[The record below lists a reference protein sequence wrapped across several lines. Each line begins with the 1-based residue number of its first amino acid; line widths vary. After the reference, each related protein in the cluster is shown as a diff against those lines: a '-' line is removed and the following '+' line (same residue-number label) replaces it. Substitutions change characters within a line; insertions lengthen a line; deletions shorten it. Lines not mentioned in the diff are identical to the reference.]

1 MGWRAVI
8 VDSPC
13 KISVNGNYLILRS
26 EEIKKIHLSEVYY
39 LMIACPAINITG
51 VALCELARQKIK
63 VIFCD
68 EKRNPYGELT
78 NYYGSYNCAKKL
90 KMQIEWNKDVI
101 SSVNTAIIAAKI
113 ANQAKLLRKFGF
125 DDRAEI
131 IEDYLSEIELND
143 ETNRE
148 GHAAKVYFNTLFG
161 KGFNRNDSN
170 DINAALNYGY
180 SIVLSDINRA
190 VVGCGRL
197 TQIGI
202 NHRNEFNEFNFSC
215 DLIEPWRVIVDEFVF
230 SQGKRPFDK
239 NYKFELVG
247 LLNKRV
253 QYDRDYSMHDAI
265 SVYVKNVI
273 DCLDRGNTEKLLF
286 YDFL

>member
-13 KISVNGNYLILRS
+13 KISVSGNYLILRS
-26 EEIKKIHLSEVYY
+26 EEIKKIHLPEIYY
-39 LMIACPAINITG
+39 LMIASSSINITG

-78 NYYGSYNCAKKL
+78 NYYGCFNCAKKL
-90 KMQIEWNKDVI
+90 KMQIEWDKDAI
-101 SSVNTAIIAAKI
+101 SSINTAILASKI
-113 ANQAKLLRKFGF
+113 SNQAKLLRKYGF
-125 DDRAEI
+125 YERAEI
-131 IEDYLSEIELND
+131 IDAYAAEIELND
-143 ETNRE
+143 VTNRE

-161 KGFNRNDSN
+161 KEFNRNISD
-170 DINAALNYGY
+170 DVNAALNYGY
-180 SIVLSDINRA
+180 SIILSDINRA
-190 VVGCGRL
+190 VVSCGRL

-202 NHRNEFNEFNFSC
+202 NHKNEFNEFNFSC
-215 DLIEPWRVIVDEFVF
+215 DLIEPWRVIIDEYVYN
-230 SQGKRPFDK
+230 QGKRQFDK

-253 QYDRDYSMHDAI
+253 HYDRDYTLHDAI
-265 SVYVKNVI
+265 NVYVKNVI
-273 DCLDRGNTEKLLF
+273 DCLDRGTSEKLLL
-286 YDFL
+286 YDFT

>member
-13 KISVNGNYLILRS
+13 KISVSGNYLILRS
-26 EEIKKIHLSEVYY
+26 EEIKKIHLPEVYY
-39 LMIACPAINITG
+39 LMIACSTINITG
-51 VALCELARQKIK
+51 VALCELSRQKIK

-68 EKRNPYGELT
+68 EKRNPYGELA
-78 NYYGSYNCAKKL
+78 NYYGCFNCAKKL
-90 KMQIEWNKDVI
+90 KMQIGWDKGVI

-113 ANQAKLLRKFGF
+113 SNQAKLLRKYGF
-125 DDRAEI
+125 DERAEM
-131 IEDYLSEIELND
+131 IEEYLSEIELND

-161 KGFNRNDSN
+161 KDFSRNTSN
-170 DINAALNYGY
+170 DINAGLNYGY

-190 VVGCGRL
+190 VVSCGRL
-197 TQIGI
+197 TQLGI
-202 NHRNEFNEFNFSC
+202 NHKNEFNEFNFSC
-215 DLIEPWRVIVDEFVF
+215 DLIEPWRVIVDEYVYM
-230 SQGKRPFDK
+230 QGKRRFDK

-253 QYDRDYSMHDAI
+253 HYDRDYTLHDAI

-273 DCLDRGNTEKLLF
+273 DCLDRSDCQKLLL
-286 YDFL
+286 YDFK

>member
-1 MGWRAVI
+1 
-8 VDSPC
+8 
-13 KISVNGNYLILRS
+13 
-26 EEIKKIHLSEVYY
+26 
-39 LMIACPAINITG
+39 
-51 VALCELARQKIK
+51 
-63 VIFCD
+63 
-68 EKRNPYGELT
+68 
-78 NYYGSYNCAKKL
+78 
-90 KMQIEWNKDVI
+90 MQIEWNKDVI

-230 SQGKRPFDK
+230 SQGKRQFDK